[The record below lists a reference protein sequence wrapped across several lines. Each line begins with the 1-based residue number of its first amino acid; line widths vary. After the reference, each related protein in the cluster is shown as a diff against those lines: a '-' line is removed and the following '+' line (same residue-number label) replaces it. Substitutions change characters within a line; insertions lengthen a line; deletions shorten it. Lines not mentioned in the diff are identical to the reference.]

1 MKRFIVEHVTKKKM
15 YVLFSYLK
23 RGYDLEKPEP
33 FNIEEISK
41 DFLEE
46 ANNYAIFR
54 VSDTDS
60 IFRYD
65 LEINDLSIYIV
76 DPLHLILKFEL
87 ESFNLVLDYTDKI
100 RFEIYLQSKEK
111 DENGFNNY
119 IVFFSD
125 DSYSYVTNVIDIVK
139 IKTYFELY
147 ADKKE
152 TID

>member
-1 MKRFIVEHVTKKKM
+1 MKRFIVEHVTKNKM

-23 RGYDLEKPEP
+23 RGYELEKPEP

-41 DFLEE
+41 DLLED

-54 VSDTDS
+54 VSETDS

-65 LEINDLSIYIV
+65 LEINDFSLYIV
-76 DPLHLILKFEL
+76 DPSHLNLKFEL
-87 ESFNLVLDYTDKI
+87 ESFNLVLDYKDNG
-100 RFEIYLQSKEK
+100 RFEMYLHSKEE
-111 DENGFNNY
+111 DEHGFKNY
-119 IVFFSD
+119 IIFFSD
-125 DSYSYVTNVIDIVK
+125 DSYAYEKNVIDIVK
-139 IKTYFELY
+139 IKTYFELF

>member
-1 MKRFIVEHVTKKKM
+1 MKRFIVEHVTNNKM

-23 RGYDLEKPEP
+23 RGYVLEKPEP

-41 DFLEE
+41 DFLED

-54 VSDTDS
+54 VTDTDS

-65 LEINDLSIYIV
+65 LMINDFSLYIV
-76 DPLHLILKFEL
+76 EPLHLTLKFEL
-87 ESFNLVLDYTDKI
+87 ESFNLVLDYTDNF
-100 RFEIYLQSKEK
+100 RFEIYLHSKEE
-111 DENGFNNY
+111 DEHGFKNY
-119 IVFFSD
+119 IVLFSD
-125 DSYSYVTNVIDIVK
+125 DSYAYDTNVIDIVK
-139 IKTYFELY
+139 IKTYFELF